1 MIASVAGRLLR
12 ALVVCEEDANLFGDI
27 YHFSLWAVVK
37 VEKEQCKL
45 EKENICLHG
54 TSCALL
60 EQTHFKRVTFHF
72 EAECSP
78 SPVSV
83 TPLQFCCCWRVVCDC
98 FHSSLLSTKV
108 ISQSFDCPSYLS
120 EEGFSSQYQSVCQHL
135 LTNWLAHARQI
146 VCSHKIILS
155 KYYPGNPG
163 LENSLW
169 LDLFFQLI
177 FLPEEADAEKH
188 KKTENAKQS
197 LTQCGFVEG
206 RVWAVFKVEQTS
218 SLL

>member
-1 MIASVAGRLLR
+1 MIWWIVGVLSHTGPQSSKPPLAPRDCAFPDCLWTVAGGFWLLLGKVAKRALQKKLVIASVAGRLLR

-45 EKENICLHG
+45 VKENICLHS

-83 TPLQFCCCWRVVCDC
+83 TPFTVLLLLA
-98 FHSSLLSTKV
+98 SSLRLFSLQSPINQSHLTELFWTWLFI
-108 ISQSFDCPSYLS
+108 IS
-120 EEGFSSQYQSVCQHL
+120 E
-135 LTNWLAHARQI
+135 WI
-146 VCSHKIILS
+146 
-155 KYYPGNPG
+155 G
-163 LENSLW
+163 L
-169 LDLFFQLI
+169 
-177 FLPEEADAEKH
+177 
-188 KKTENAKQS
+188 
-197 LTQCGFVEG
+197 
-206 RVWAVFKVEQTS
+206 
-218 SLL
+218 

>member
-1 MIASVAGRLLR
+1 MNCGFVRDSEGKFEFWVTPGHSHSKPPLAPRECAFPDCLWRVAGGFWLLLSKVAKRELQKKLVIASVAGRLLR

-45 EKENICLHG
+45 EKENICLHS

-98 FHSSLLSTKV
+98 FHSSLLST
-108 ISQSFDCPSYLS
+108 S
-120 EEGFSSQYQSVCQHL
+120 HL
-135 LTNWLAHARQI
+135 T
-146 VCSHKIILS
+146 
-155 KYYPGNPG
+155 
-163 LENSLW
+163 ELW
-169 LDLFFQLI
+169 LFIMSEWIGL
-177 FLPEEADAEKH
+177 
-188 KKTENAKQS
+188 
-197 LTQCGFVEG
+197 
-206 RVWAVFKVEQTS
+206 
-218 SLL
+218 